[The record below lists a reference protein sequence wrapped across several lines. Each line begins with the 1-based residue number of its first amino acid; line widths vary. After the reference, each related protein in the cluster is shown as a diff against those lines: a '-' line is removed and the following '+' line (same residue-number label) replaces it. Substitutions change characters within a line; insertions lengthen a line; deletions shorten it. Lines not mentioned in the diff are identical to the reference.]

1 MNISR
6 IHFCCANSFTFTQ
19 HVRFRN
25 FQKLKIPFSKEFIAL
40 TRKDMET
47 FRKDIIFHE
56 IFVKFENEEN
66 DNKHILP

>member
-1 MNISR
+1 
-6 IHFCCANSFTFTQ
+6 
-19 HVRFRN
+19 
-25 FQKLKIPFSKEFIAL
+25 
-40 TRKDMET
+40 MET